1 VIPTEPMNNTGHV
14 QWNIGE
20 LYRAAK
26 RELAALSDVPQT
38 EALLLCGHFLG
49 AGDRTALLLRGQEPV
64 PQDTAEAFLRA
75 LSQRE
80 HRPLQ
85 YILGSW
91 EFDGMELQVGEGVL
105 VPREDT
111 LALVELG
118 CERLAAIAARRGEGE
133 PLRILD
139 LCAGTGAVGLAAARR
154 LPGASVTCVELSD
167 EALPYLR
174 ANAEKYGDG
183 RVTVVQGDVLAGPAA
198 LGLAPG
204 SFDGILSNPPYIPS
218 ADISNLAR
226 EVRQE
231 PEMALNGG
239 ADGLDFYRAIS
250 ELWKQTV
257 RPGGTHP
264 GGTHPGGTHP
274 GGTHP
279 GGVLC
284 FELGEGQ
291 FEDVER
297 MIVRLGWGDIGEKR
311 DFSGKLRAI
320 VGTKQP

>member
-1 VIPTEPMNNTGHV
+1 MEYTGNR

-38 EALLLCGHFLG
+38 EAALLCGHFLG
-49 AGDRTALLLRGQEPV
+49 AGDRMALLMRDQEPV
-64 PQDTAEAFLRA
+64 PQETAEVFLRA

-118 CERLAAIAARRGEGE
+118 CERLAAIAAARPAGE

-154 LPGASVTCVELSD
+154 LPDALVTCVELSD

-174 ANAEKYGDG
+174 ANVEKYGDG
-183 RVTVVQGDVLAGPAA
+183 RVSVVQGDVLAGPAA
-198 LGLAPG
+198 LGIAPE
-204 SFDGILSNPPYIPS
+204 SFDGILSNPPYIPA
-218 ADISNLAR
+218 ADIAGLAR

-231 PEMALNGG
+231 PAMALDGG
-239 ADGLDFYRAIS
+239 TDGLDFYRAIS
-250 ELWKQTV
+250 ERWKDAVQ
-257 RPGGTHP
+257 PGS
-264 GGTHPGGTHP
+264 
-274 GGTHP
+274 
-279 GGVLC
+279 VLC

-291 FEDVER
+291 FEDVKR
-297 MIVRLGWGDIGEKR
+297 MIVRLGWGEIGSKQ

-320 VGTKQP
+320 VGTKSC

>member
-1 VIPTEPMNNTGHV
+1 MNNTGHR

-38 EALLLCGHFLG
+38 EAMLLCAHFLG
-49 AGDRTALLLRGQEPV
+49 AGDRMALLMREQEPV
-64 PQDTAEAFLRA
+64 PQDTAEAFLCA

-91 EFDGMELQVGEGVL
+91 EFDRMELKVGEGVL

-118 CERLAAIAARRGEGE
+118 CERLAAIAADRTDDR

-154 LPGASVTCVELSD
+154 LPDALVTCVELSD

-174 ANAEKYGDG
+174 ANVERYGGG

-198 LGLAPG
+198 MGILPG
-204 SFDGILSNPPYIPS
+204 SFDGILSNPPYIPA
-218 ADISNLAR
+218 ADIAGLAR

-231 PEMALNGG
+231 PSMALDGG

-250 ELWKQTV
+250 ELWRDAV
-257 RPGGTHP
+257 C
-264 GGTHPGGTHP
+264 
-274 GGTHP
+274 P

-291 FEDVER
+291 FDDVER
-297 MIVRLGWGDIGEKR
+297 MIVRLEWGEIGAKR

-320 VGTKQP
+320 VGTKQS